1 MITRKELLSSKE
13 YWLEKIQN
21 ELYHYLVN
29 YMNEKKINQTQLAK
43 ELNVTKGY
51 ISQVLNGNFNH
62 SIKKLIELSLAINK
76 VPLVEFYDLKE
87 YLKKDNQKRELYKIQ
102 AKNQKKNRNLQGK
115 INREE
120 NLVEM
125 DLY

>member
-1 MITRKELLSSKE
+1 
-13 YWLEKIQN
+13 
-21 ELYHYLVN
+21 
-29 YMNEKKINQTQLAK
+29 MNEKKINQTQLAK

-87 YLKKDNQKRELYKIQ
+87 YLIKDNKKRKLRNIQ
-102 AKNQKKNRNLQGK
+102 VKNQKKIRNLPGK
-115 INREE
+115 INRER
-120 NLVEM
+120 NFVKMSLG
-125 DLY
+125 